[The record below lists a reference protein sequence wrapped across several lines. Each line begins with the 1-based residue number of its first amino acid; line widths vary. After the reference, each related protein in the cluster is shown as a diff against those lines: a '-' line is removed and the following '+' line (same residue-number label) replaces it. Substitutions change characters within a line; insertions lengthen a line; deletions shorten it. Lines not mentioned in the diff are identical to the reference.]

1 MSFLTHSTLLLAVAV
16 APLFVAHAEDIQVKM
31 KGGGEASKE
40 FVLLNGRLKVRL
52 PQGCRIEGRQRGLME
67 PEASGASEAR
77 MVLDRDGKRM
87 VFFARELFSYAQDG
101 YPEAELK
108 AMKSLNDRGE
118 VYRLGKAGEDVTYAL
133 RKEKPDFDGSS
144 GYLYAVAN
152 VRQKDGSLQRVQLLF
167 DEEFATN
174 HAACMKMAEEV
185 VMSLMPGGGV
195 LPLDA
200 RVQSLPSYEEGKRYE
215 VDVPKGYV
223 YHMQE
228 GDGFYIAVFE
238 KMRRAGSDDWGGLSV
253 FLGDHPGMSYTEYG
267 LKKDD
272 AVETKKAALAGSEAE
287 WMLFEMEEGWL
298 AEAVVPAARRGREEI
313 FLHVTI
319 MAPSRKEAE
328 GLMNVARSLRL
339 VPSK

>member
-1 MSFLTHSTLLLAVAV
+1 
-16 APLFVAHAEDIQVKM
+16 M
-31 KGGGEASKE
+31 KGAGEVSKE

-52 PQGCRIEGRQRGLME
+52 PQESRMEGRQRGLME
-67 PEASGASEAR
+67 PVARGASEAR
-77 MVLDRDGKRM
+77 MVLDRDGKSL

-185 VMSLMPGGGV
+185 VMSLTPGGGV
-195 LPLDA
+195 LP
-200 RVQSLPSYEEGKRYE
+200 SYEVGKRYE

-238 KMRRAGSDDWGGLSV
+238 KMRHAGSDDWGGLSV
-253 FLGDHPGMSYTEYG
+253 FLGDHPGMSYPEYG

-287 WMLFEMEEGWL
+287 WMLFAMEEGWL
-298 AEAVVPAARRGREEI
+298 AESVVPAARRGREEI